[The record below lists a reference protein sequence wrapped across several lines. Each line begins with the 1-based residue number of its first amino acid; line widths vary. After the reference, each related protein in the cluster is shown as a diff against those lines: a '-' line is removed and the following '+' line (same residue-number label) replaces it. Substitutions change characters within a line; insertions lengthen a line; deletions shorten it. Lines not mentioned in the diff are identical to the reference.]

1 MPGRAGRNKNKDPFY
16 YWNYVAITK
25 PEAQTLASR
34 LGLDFPAGLQDAPK
48 SGLIYP
54 IRRLITTGED
64 TPTNYTTLL
73 GPLWSTKTRSIIKET
88 RIQVLLCPPP
98 GSPDHKLS
106 EHLDA
111 GSPRWTPRASN
122 AEEEAEIG
130 KVTEMKER
138 VAGHM
143 GERKDVETKDIKE
156 ILMGMGGNWVD
167 NLPALEK
174 AMNSTDQNV
183 GR

>member
-1 MPGRAGRNKNKDPFY
+1 M
-16 YWNYVAITK
+16 
-25 PEAQTLASR
+25 
-34 LGLDFPAGLQDAPK
+34 
-48 SGLIYP
+48 
-54 IRRLITTGED
+54 
-64 TPTNYTTLL
+64 
-73 GPLWSTKTRSIIKET
+73 
-88 RIQVLLCPPP
+88 
-98 GSPDHKLS
+98 S
-106 EHLDA
+106 EYLDA
-111 GSPRWTPRASN
+111 GSPRWTPRAPN

-130 KVTEMKER
+130 KVSEMKER

-156 ILMGMGGNWVD
+156 ILMGMGGDWVD